1 MVLICSP
8 HHSLRPE
15 MASIANIERA
25 YRVLADREVTRLEYS
40 LLHKPSTEQAF
51 YSVHNSLKHR
61 RNNRYSN
68 VLAYDRTAV
77 TVDGEYLNAN
87 VVTDGKGGRWIA
99 AQAPPPQTFD
109 TFFKA
114 LYSGAATGRPP
125 NNVIVVQL
133 TGWEESGIPK
143 ADPYMEHKMPDM
155 GVHLSRREIIDRISS
170 TLTEVAL
177 QGDRRV
183 NLFHYQFDAWPDH
196 GVPTGTAVQA
206 LRELVKEVEEKR
218 RELGCEVWVHCSAG
232 VGRTGTF
239 IALSSLLS
247 PDAPNVSSPIG
258 LLPQEIAGDRI
269 AKTVDTIRESRG
281 MLVQTPGQFE
291 LLYRMQ

>member
-1 MVLICSP
+1 
-8 HHSLRPE
+8 
-15 MASIANIERA
+15 MAFISNIERA

-40 LLHKPSTEQAF
+40 QLQKPSIEQAF
-51 YSVHNSLKHR
+51 YSVHNSLDHR
-61 RNNRYSN
+61 RDNRYSN

-99 AQAPPPQTFD
+99 AQAPPPQAFN

-114 LYSGAATGRPP
+114 LYSGAATGRLP
-125 NNVIVVQL
+125 NNAILVQL

-155 GVHLSRREIIDRISS
+155 GVHLSRREIIDRIAS

-196 GVPTGTAVQA
+196 GVPTGKAVQA
-206 LRELVKEVEEKR
+206 LRELVKEVDEKR
-218 RELGCEVWVHCSAG
+218 RALDCEVWVHCSAG

-247 PDAPNVSSPIG
+247 PDEPHVSSPIG
-258 LLPQEIAGDRI
+258 PLPLEIAGDRI

-281 MLVQTPGQFE
+281 MLVQTPSQFE